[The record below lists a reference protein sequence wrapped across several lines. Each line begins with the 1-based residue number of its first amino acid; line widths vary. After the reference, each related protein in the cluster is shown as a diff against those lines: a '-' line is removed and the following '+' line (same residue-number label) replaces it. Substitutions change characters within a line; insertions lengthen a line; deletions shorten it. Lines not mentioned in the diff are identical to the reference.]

1 VRSLGTTPWPPRPNF
16 RAWHPHREDWLRRFA
31 DQCSFARHTR
41 FSMARPR
48 RRLLKAL
55 FGFTFGFVLTADDR
69 RSPEPAARSAP
80 PAPGPQEAESCA
92 SGPLEQP
99 EHPSCKEGGTGIN

>member
-1 VRSLGTTPWPPRPNF
+1 
-16 RAWHPHREDWLRRFA
+16 
-31 DQCSFARHTR
+31 
-41 FSMARPR
+41 MARPR

-99 EHPSCKEGGTGIN
+99 EHPSCKEGGTGTN